1 MKYQGSF
8 RAKAWH
14 LHQWKKNVLF
24 SQVKT
29 SPLLWPLW
37 LLCYESP
44 LSQQKIIFKWY
55 NIFLNIFQKHFE
67 KYFTR
72 SLGSIVK
79 FRISARPCNTLH
91 FLICNNSIASSNKLS
106 IEIEKMFFFLIS
118 LLIDHFDYFH
128 EPEYL
133 NKLWGCHFFSI
144 FKLWCITSATHHS
157 HIHFP
162 FLILICRML
171 FFEKENPLPV
181 GLLSY
186 VL

>member
-1 MKYQGSF
+1 MTSSPV
-8 RAKAWH
+8 
-14 LHQWKKNVLF
+14 KKNVLF

-106 IEIEKMFFFLIS
+106 VEIEKMFFFLIS

-157 HIHFP
+157 HIHFD
-162 FLILICRML
+162 LS
-171 FFEKENPLPV
+171 N
-181 GLLSY
+181 GLLRNRKAITCWYSK
-186 VL
+186 LCSLASQDNIKTLIPRL